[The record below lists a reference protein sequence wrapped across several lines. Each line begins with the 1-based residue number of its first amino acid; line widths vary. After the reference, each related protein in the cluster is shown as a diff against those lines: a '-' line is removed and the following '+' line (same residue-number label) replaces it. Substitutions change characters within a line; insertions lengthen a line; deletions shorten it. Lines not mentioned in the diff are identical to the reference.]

1 MRWAADEQTGH
12 RDTEQA
18 AALLAARLP
27 APLRGLASLAYDLGW
42 SWQPGGDAVFRAVDP
57 HLWEATGQNPVRL
70 LLGASAAALGRAA
83 RDAELARRI
92 DEVLARAIEVQRR
105 PWRTV
110 GPVGPARPVAF
121 LCAEFGVHPSLP
133 LYAGGLGALAG
144 DVLKEASDSDLPLV
158 GVGLYYRQGYFHQR
172 IDASGWQHE
181 FWLSRHPFQLPL
193 ALVTGDDGQP
203 LEIALRLRGRP
214 VAARIWRACVGRTS
228 LYLLDADLTGNAATE
243 RWISTRLYDSQREV
257 RLAQYAALGIGG
269 VRALRALG
277 IEPAIVHLNEGH
289 AVFAALELARDGLAR
304 GLGLAEAL
312 AERREALRFTT
323 HTPEAAGNER
333 YAASDLDAVLGAAL
347 KEMGVELEALMQ
359 LGRTNPRD
367 VSEPFCLTTFALR
380 ASARANAVSQR
391 HGQVARDMW
400 RPLWPGVVAEQVPIG
415 HVTNGVHVPTWMA
428 APMRELLDRHLGPGW
443 IERAADPAT
452 WAAVEAI
459 PDEELWAVRN
469 ELRRDCIEFARHRS
483 MVDRLGRAE
492 SLRYV
497 EAAARCFDPEALTVG
512 FARRIATYKR
522 LHLLV
527 ARGEEAIDLLR
538 GERPM
543 QLLLAGKAHPQDEG
557 AKRLLQ
563 GVFESK
569 RREVVGERVAFLE
582 DYGMAIAARLV
593 AGCDLWVNLPRPPRE
608 ACGTS
613 GMKSVLNGGLQLSV
627 LDGWWWEAHDA
638 EAGWALPGDVM
649 ASASEQDDRDA
660 RLLLELLRKEVMPL
674 FYARDAS
681 GIPHGWVRRVKA
693 SLRLHGPR
701 VCARRMVAEYASRF
715 YAPA

>member
-1 MRWAADEQTGH
+1 
-12 RDTEQA
+12 
-18 AALLAARLP
+18 
-27 APLRGLASLAYDLGW
+27 
-42 SWQPGGDAVFRAVDP
+42 VD
-57 HLWEATGQNPVRL
+57 
-70 LLGASAAALGRAA
+70 S
-83 RDAELARRI
+83 
-92 DEVLARAIEVQRR
+92 
-105 PWRTV
+105 
-110 GPVGPARPVAF
+110 
-121 LCAEFGVHPSLP
+121 
-133 LYAGGLGALAG
+133 
-144 DVLKEASDSDLPLV
+144 
-158 GVGLYYRQGYFHQR
+158 
-172 IDASGWQHE
+172 
-181 FWLSRHPFQLPL
+181 
-193 ALVTGDDGQP
+193 
-203 LEIALRLRGRP
+203 
-214 VAARIWRACVGRTS
+214 
-228 LYLLDADLTGNAATE
+228 
-243 RWISTRLYDSQREV
+243 
-257 RLAQYAALGIGG
+257 
-269 VRALRALG
+269 
-277 IEPAIVHLNEGH
+277 
-289 AVFAALELARDGLAR
+289 
-304 GLGLAEAL
+304 
-312 AERREALRFTT
+312 
-323 HTPEAAGNER
+323 
-333 YAASDLDAVLGAAL
+333 
-347 KEMGVELEALMQ
+347 
-359 LGRTNPRD
+359 
-367 VSEPFCLTTFALR
+367 
-380 ASARANAVSQR
+380 
-391 HGQVARDMW
+391 
-400 RPLWPGVVAEQVPIG
+400 
-415 HVTNGVHVPTWMA
+415 
-428 APMRELLDRHLGPGW
+428 
-443 IERAADPAT
+443 
-452 WAAVEAI
+452 I

-469 ELRRDCIEFARHRS
+469 ELRRECIEFARHRS

-627 LDGWWWEAHDA
+627 LDGWWREAHDA

-674 FYARDAS
+674 FYARDAA
-681 GIPHGWVRRVKA
+681 GIPRGWVRRVKA

-701 VCARRMVAEYASRF
+701 VCARRMLADYASRF

>member
-1 MRWAADEQTGH
+1 MRWTADQQTGQ

-18 AALLAARLP
+18 AGLLAARLP

-83 RDAELARRI
+83 RDAELAHRI
-92 DEVLARAIEVQRR
+92 DDVLARAIDAQRR

-110 GPVGPARPVAF
+110 GPVGPERPVAF

-203 LEIALRLRGRP
+203 LELALCLRGRP
-214 VAARIWRACVGRTS
+214 VALRIWRACVGRTS
-228 LYLLDADLTGNAATE
+228 LYLLDADLTENAATE
-243 RWISTRLYDSQREV
+243 RWISARLYDSQREV

-312 AERREALRFTT
+312 AERRDALRFTT

-333 YAASDLDAVLGAAL
+333 YAARDLDAVLGAAL
-347 KEMGVELEALMQ
+347 KELGVELEALMQ

-428 APMRELLDRHLGPGW
+428 APMRELLDRYLEAGW

-452 WAAVEAI
+452 WAAVDAI

-469 ELRRDCIEFARHRS
+469 ALRRECIEFARHRS

-527 ARGEEAIDLLR
+527 ARGEEAIDLLS

-681 GIPHGWVRRVKA
+681 GIPRGWVRRMKA

-701 VCARRMVAEYASRF
+701 VCARRMIADYATRF